1 MTDMTNPKDLL
12 GMQKDLLSLVPP
24 EGIRQ
29 IAKAMKNGADKYG
42 AYNWRDKKVQ
52 YVIYLDAILRHTLAL
67 IDREDIAEDSQVH
80 HLAHVGANVCIL
92 LDAIENDC
100 LVDNRP
106 KKATKEPR
114 GTTVFEQFLEYAKA
128 SNQARGL

>member
-1 MTDMTNPKDLL
+1 MSKKDTTNPKDLI
-12 GMQKDLLSLVPP
+12 GATKDPIGLVPP

-29 IAKAMKNGADKYG
+29 ISLAMKNGADKYG

-52 YVIYLDAILRHTLAL
+52 YQIYLDAILRHTLAL
-67 IDREDIAEDSQVH
+67 IDREDVAEDSQVH

-92 LDAIENDC
+92 LDAIKQNC

-106 KKATKEPR
+106 IKPSIK
-114 GTTVFEQFLEYAKA
+114 
-128 SNQARGL
+128 